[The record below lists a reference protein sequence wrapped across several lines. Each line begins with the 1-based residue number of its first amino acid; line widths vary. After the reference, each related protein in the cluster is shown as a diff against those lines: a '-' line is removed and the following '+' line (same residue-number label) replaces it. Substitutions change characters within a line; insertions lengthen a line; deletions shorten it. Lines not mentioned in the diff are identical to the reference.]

1 MQIAICDDENEIRN
15 MIARY
20 VKIFSPD
27 CFVKLYQSGEELLDD
42 RQVFDLIFLDIHLGG
57 RNGMDIARQL
67 RKNGSQSI
75 IIFITAL
82 EEYIF
87 QAFDVGAFHYLVK
100 PIDKVKFFEVLKCAV
115 AKWNEQST
123 LEQLMPEEKSI
134 TVKIGTTTNKIYRK
148 EIIYIESD
156 NRKVIL
162 HKADSTLEFYAKLSD
177 LEQSLDDDF
186 ARIHRSFLVNMKYI
200 LKYNAT
206 SVTLENGENIM
217 MAKQKYG
224 EFVKQYLKYSKRKIM

>member
-27 CFVKLYQSGEELLDD
+27 CFVKLYQSGEELLED

-57 RNGMDIARQL
+57 KNGMDIARQL
-67 RKNGSQSI
+67 RQNGSQSI

-100 PIDKVKFFEVLKCAV
+100 PIDKVKFFEVLKCAI
-115 AKWNEQST
+115 AKWNETST

-134 TVKIGTTTNKIYRK
+134 NVKIGTTTSKIYRK

-177 LEQSLDDDF
+177 LAQSLDDDF

-224 EFVKQYLKYSKRKIM
+224 EFVKQYLKYSKRKLM

>member
-27 CFVKLYQSGEELLDD
+27 CFVKLYGSGEELLGDI
-42 RQVFDLIFLDIHLGG
+42 RVFDLIFLDIHMGG
-57 RNGMDIARQL
+57 INGMDIARQL
-67 RKNGSQSI
+67 RKNGSKSI
-75 IIFITAL
+75 IIFVTAL

-100 PIDKVKFFEVLKCAV
+100 PIDKVKFFEVLKFAV
-115 AKWNEQST
+115 AKWNET
-123 LEQLMPEEKSI
+123 NKLERLAPEEKSI
-134 TVKIGTTTNKIYRK
+134 NIKMGTTTSKIYRK
-148 EIIYIESD
+148 EIIYIEAH

-162 HKADSTLEFYAKLSD
+162 HKANGILEFYAKLSD
-177 LEQSLDDDF
+177 LEQSLGDDF
-186 ARIHRSFLVNMKYI
+186 ARLHRSFLVNMKYI

-206 SVTLENGENIM
+206 SVTLENGEIVM

>member
-20 VKIFSPD
+20 VKIFLPN
-27 CFVKLYQSGEELLDD
+27 CFVTLYASGEALLADT
-42 RQVFDLIFLDIHLGG
+42 QAFDLIFLDIHLDGI
-57 RNGMDIARQL
+57 NGMDIARQL
-67 RKNGSQSI
+67 RKNGSQAM

-115 AKWNEQST
+115 AKWNEKSKI
-123 LEQLMPEEKSI
+123 EQLMPEEKSI
-134 TVKIGTTTNKIYRK
+134 TVKIGATTNKIYRK

-162 HKADSTLEFYAKLSD
+162 HKVDSTLEFYAKLAD
-177 LEQSLDDDF
+177 LAQSLGDDF

>member
-27 CFVKLYQSGEELLDD
+27 CLINLYRSGEELLDD

-100 PIDKVKFFEVLKCAV
+100 PIDKVKFFEVLKSAV
-115 AKWNEQST
+115 AKWNETSK
-123 LEQLMPEEKSI
+123 LEQLKPEEKSI

-148 EIIYIESD
+148 EIIYIESN

-162 HKADSTLEFYAKLSD
+162 HKADSTLEFYAKLTD
-177 LEQSLDDDF
+177 LEQSLGDDF

-206 SVTLENGENIM
+206 SVTLENAENIM

-224 EFVKQYLKYSKRKIM
+224 EFVKHYLKYSKRKIM

>member
-27 CFVKLYQSGEELLDD
+27 CFVKLYRSGEELLDD
-42 RQVFDLIFLDIHLGG
+42 IQVFDLIFLDIHLGG

-75 IIFITAL
+75 IIFVTAL

-115 AKWNEQST
+115 AKWNEQSK

-134 TVKIGTTTNKIYRK
+134 NIKIGTTTNKIYRK

-162 HKADSTLEFYAKLSD
+162 HKADSTIEFYAKLSD
-177 LEQSLDDDF
+177 LEQILDDDF
-186 ARIHRSFLVNMKYI
+186 ARTHRSFLVNMRYI

-217 MAKQKYG
+217 MAKQKYR
-224 EFVKQYLKYSKRKIM
+224 EFVKQYLKYSKRKML

>member
-27 CFVKLYQSGEELLDD
+27 CFVTLYRSGEELLDD
-42 RQVFDLIFLDIHLGG
+42 RQAFDLIFLDIHLGG

-100 PIDKVKFFEVLKCAV
+100 PIDKVKFFEVLKCAI
-115 AKWNEQST
+115 AKWHETST

-134 TVKIGTTTNKIYRK
+134 TVKIGTTTNKIYRN

-177 LEQSLDDDF
+177 LAQSLGDDF

-224 EFVKQYLKYSKRKIM
+224 EFVKHYLKYSKRKIM